1 MRVPVRELERL
12 NLFKKL
18 KSSYLEMRWEPGKL
32 SFTATDGYAD
42 VCLSYPADHLD
53 DRGGVL
59 VPAQPFHELLGVLPR
74 DEELVFTPTDEGLSL
89 KLGGFSARLHVASLG
104 VALPMFPTDEERGVR
119 VEGKALVNAL
129 EQVSHAMGDTFYLE
143 CDPVGVLRIIAT
155 DGYRIALARVPVQ
168 EGVQGSGVVH
178 KMYLPLIKAVKDEEE
193 VYLRFSD
200 YLTLE
205 GKFSWMRVPYAVNE
219 RWASLLPRISSFFNG
234 VNGYVLDAEVL
245 AEALERSLYLA
256 EKHHRRVDLIPG
268 DGTLAL
274 EVEGDYGRSRETLPV
289 EVKGV
294 PPVLPI
300 NGEYLWEAV
309 RRLHGQVVLYV
320 NETLQ
325 SVDRVLRYAYIRPE
339 NEGYEAV
346 VAGLSV

>member
-42 VCLSYPADHLD
+42 VCLSYP
-53 DRGGVL
+53 
-59 VPAQPFHELLGVLPR
+59 GVLPR

-168 EGVQGSGVVH
+168 EGVQGS
-178 KMYLPLIKAVKDEEE
+178 EEE

-219 RWASLLPRISSFFNG
+219 RWASLG
-234 VNGYVLDAEVL
+234 
-245 AEALERSLYLA
+245 
-256 EKHHRRVDLIPG
+256 
-268 DGTLAL
+268 
-274 EVEGDYGRSRETLPV
+274 
-289 EVKGV
+289 
-294 PPVLPI
+294 
-300 NGEYLWEAV
+300 
-309 RRLHGQVVLYV
+309 
-320 NETLQ
+320 
-325 SVDRVLRYAYIRPE
+325 
-339 NEGYEAV
+339 
-346 VAGLSV
+346 

>member
-1 MRVPVRELERL
+1 M
-12 NLFKKL
+12 
-18 KSSYLEMRWEPGKL
+18 
-32 SFTATDGYAD
+32 
-42 VCLSYPADHLD
+42 
-53 DRGGVL
+53 
-59 VPAQPFHELLGVLPR
+59 
-74 DEELVFTPTDEGLSL
+74 
-89 KLGGFSARLHVASLG
+89 
-104 VALPMFPTDEERGVR
+104 
-119 VEGKALVNAL
+119 
-129 EQVSHAMGDTFYLE
+129 
-143 CDPVGVLRIIAT
+143 
-155 DGYRIALARVPVQ
+155 
-168 EGVQGSGVVH
+168 
-178 KMYLPLIKAVKDEEE
+178 
-193 VYLRFSD
+193 
-200 YLTLE
+200 
-205 GKFSWMRVPYAVNE
+205 
-219 RWASLLPRISSFFNG
+219 
-234 VNGYVLDAEVL
+234 NGYVLDAEVL